1 MVYLLEPCL
10 NFGLEQQA
18 IGRVNRIGQKRK
30 VTVKRLVCKGTIEEG
45 LLQVTSPCLD
55 VSQKPSNWL
64 LTRIAWEVAKRKKAL
79 LRGGEEEGSLIEA
92 EIVDMF
98 QLSPEGAASAD

>member
-45 LLQVTSPCLD
+45 LLQVTCLY

-64 LTRIAWEVAKRKKAL
+64 LTCIAWEVAKRKKAL